1 MMPESANPVQRSF
14 SDEFPDIAD
23 IRIRAS
29 STKSPIHERPPYRE
43 FGFEA
48 PKYIECTNPLCK
60 NGKLQLWPLIRT
72 AHAERA
78 TSIRQWQACNGRLRG
93 RRPNSPCLYSFN
105 VEGEITYKP
114 QAGQ

>member
-1 MMPESANPVQRSF
+1 MLMARHSVTKLSWPLIACWAALSLSPTISQYFIGGMMPDPAIPVQRSF

-23 IRIRAS
+23 IRIRVS

-48 PKYIECTNPLCK
+48 PKDIECANPLCK

-72 AHAERA
+72 ARA
-78 TSIRQWQACNGRLRG
+78 KRETSI
-93 RRPNSPCLYSFN
+93 
-105 VEGEITYKP
+105 
-114 QAGQ
+114 